1 MVKQGPSEDD
11 TGPQGG
17 GRPAHRAPLVA
28 YAQAWDSPLVAL
40 ALTDLDGVLVAA
52 NATFRDRAGLPA
64 RPEGTPLAELAPPLA
79 SVRELLR
86 EGRVEPAPQQG
97 VLLRPDGR
105 DELTCTVHLVPQPD
119 GSPGWFLIHLPEGG
133 ILALH
138 DSLTGLPN
146 RTLLLDRLVQA
157 QRRRS
162 RTGASVEVVVIDLDG
177 FKQVNDELGHLAG
190 DSVLVEVARRLLS
203 LVRPGDTVARWG
215 GDEFVLLLETP
226 ARLSGETVCS
236 RIEAVLAAPVRVD
249 DAAVGVAASCGWASA
264 GADEVA
270 IDVLRRADLAMYE
283 VKRRRR
289 ADGPG

>member
-11 TGPQGG
+11 RAPQGG
-17 GRPAHRAPLVA
+17 GLPAHRAPLVA

-52 NATFRDRAGLPA
+52 SATFRDRAGLPA

-105 DELTCTVHLVPQPD
+105 DELMCTVHLVSQPD

-146 RTLLLDRLVQA
+146 RTLLLDRLAQA

-162 RTGASVEVVVIDLDG
+162 RTGTSVEVVVVDLDG

-215 GDEFVLLLETP
+215 ATSSYSSSRPRPGSAGKPSARASRPCWRHRCAWTTP
-226 ARLSGETVCS
+226 PSAS
-236 RIEAVLAAPVRVD
+236 RR
-249 DAAVGVAASCGWASA
+249 AAVGRAQGPTSA
-264 GADEVA
+264 GSTCCVEPTW
-270 IDVLRRADLAMYE
+270 RCTR
-283 VKRRRR
+283 
-289 ADGPG
+289 